1 MAGAAELPY
10 NDKLLLLE
18 PPSFR
23 GFSYCP
29 QFPEVAEEAPIAT
42 QSAPGRIMPPVIR
55 FLLVAGLW
63 QGAYGLQCGAPV
75 RSSRPSR
82 GAWATMSSA
91 TAMGPDALSKDMQ
104 IIEDSNAAE
113 VVRNLAGIDLTHNP
127 EFTTCEFYM
136 AYADYNDLMKMTGVT
151 LNPKP

>member
-1 MAGAAELPY
+1 
-10 NDKLLLLE
+10 
-18 PPSFR
+18 
-23 GFSYCP
+23 
-29 QFPEVAEEAPIAT
+29 
-42 QSAPGRIMPPVIR
+42 MPPVIR

-113 VVRNLAGIDLTHNP
+113 VVRNLAGIDLTHNRCHDITQDAP
-127 EFTTCEFYM
+127 PDVDPFGLVKEELTPLSAEVRSQLEAQHEALTDDAALFMLRVLF
-136 AYADYNDLMKMTGVT
+136 
-151 LNPKP
+151 